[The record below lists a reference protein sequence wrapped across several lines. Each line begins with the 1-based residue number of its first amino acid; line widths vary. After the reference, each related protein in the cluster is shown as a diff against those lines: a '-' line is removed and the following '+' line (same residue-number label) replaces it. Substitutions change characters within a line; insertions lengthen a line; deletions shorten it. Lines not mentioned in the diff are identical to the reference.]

1 LDRRSV
7 PGILGRV
14 RLVEPSPRAV
24 GGLRGWLWSWMAP
37 IDPRAFREGLRV
49 MLPLSVA
56 IAVWGLVTGVAM
68 VNSGMPVWLGV
79 LMTVTVYAG
88 SAQLAVLP
96 LLALGT
102 PLPVVWVTALVVN
115 LRFVIF
121 AASSRAAFVA
131 LPLRQRALAGYLNGD
146 LGFGLFSLRFADDP
160 RRGTPEQWGY
170 FYGVAVANW
179 AVWQVSSLVGLLV
192 GGLAPSAWGLELAA
206 YLALLAV
213 LVPLAAKLPAI
224 AGVAVAVVL
233 SLVTVSWPM
242 RTGLLVAVV
251 GGVAVAIAAEQMR
264 ERWRPARP
272 AAVAPPADGVG

>member
-1 LDRRSV
+1 M

>member
-1 LDRRSV
+1 M

-251 GGVAVAIAAEQMR
+251 GGVAVAIAAEQMG